1 MEHKYNKGSE
11 WRKWDLHVHTKGT
24 NKNDQFTS
32 ADFNSFCYTLFKK
45 ASENKIAVIGITD
58 YFSIENYKN
67 ALNYKDNISISC
79 GFSEEEVE
87 EIRNMLILPN
97 VELRMLPVGDRGKL
111 INIHC
116 VFNPDFVKNLDNDF
130 FNSLKCVGAS
140 QPFLMNRLGI
150 ISLGNSL
157 GSQGVGIEAYKK
169 GIDNFVV
176 SHESL
181 KELLVNN
188 TALRDN
194 VVVIV
199 SNSSIDGASSFQ
211 KHYDLFESEQGS
223 LDAVRRTIYQISE
236 CIFSGNPKDRDFFLG
251 IKHDPS
257 GKIIDNTSNVK
268 EMCGSIKPCLH
279 GSDAHTE
286 EKLFLPDNNRFCWI
300 KADPNFEGLK
310 QVINEPEDRVYIGD
324 EPPLFKRVK
333 NDRTKYLNSI
343 KINPVATYSGQQGKW
358 FDNIEID
365 LNKELIAIIG
375 NKGSGKSAIA
385 DMIALCS
392 NQENQEDFSFLNKN
406 KFRLKNLASHFEAEI
421 SFENGSSIKKNLGD
435 TDVESSTKLIKY
447 LPQGYFEKL
456 CNEISKV
463 EAFKKEIEGVVF
475 QYVDETDRLGAS
487 DFDALITQKKHSIDE
502 NIKLIHSDIDTLSS
516 QLFELD
522 KKRNPTYKKGIKD
535 QITQKQVEIDALTMP
550 IAVTNPNDNPEF
562 SKENEE
568 VVRKIEQIVTDVN
581 LFEAQIEGFKT
592 EKTNL
597 LNELQILS
605 VLKSKLISLKE
616 QSEAIIRDNNI
627 DALGLSWDK
636 IINVDIDTKP
646 IEDIEKEKKERVIVL
661 DIEIGLREQPAN
673 STLIPLF
680 KQLENK
686 KLQIEEEQKKL
697 SEPQQAY
704 QKYQE
709 ELTEYNQ
716 KKKNLE
722 GQDENP
728 SVNTLKWLKNELLYL
743 ENKLSSDIES
753 KFNEVIGKIRQIH
766 QSKKEVVDIYTN
778 IKSKIDAKITGNADL
793 LEGFE
798 ITINASLSINPN
810 FKNSILSRIN
820 KNIKGS
826 FYNIE
831 NAELR
836 LRRIIES
843 KDVNNVDSM
852 IELIKEIRDNLLFDK
867 REGQNNESR
876 NIEDQITD
884 VLKFYKELFALDYL
898 SFNYQ
903 LQQNGKKLECLSPG
917 EKGALLLV
925 FYLLLDMD
933 NKPLI
938 LDQPED
944 NLDNGSVAK
953 ILVKFI
959 KRAKSKR
966 QIIMVTHNPNLA
978 VVADAEQVIYV
989 NIDKEHENLFS
1000 YESGSIENIKINKRI
1015 VDVLEGAMPAFNK
1028 RKVKYHEDNP
1038 RR

>member
-11 WRKWDLHVHTKGT
+11 WRKWDLHVHTPDSLFH
-24 NKNDQFTS
+24 NYN
-32 ADFNSFCYTLFKK
+32 ADESTDVWDKFIIDIESLPKEIK
-45 ASENKIAVIGITD
+45 VIGIND
-58 YFSIENYKN
+58 YLFIDGYRRILEEKSKGRMSNIELFLPVIELRIAKFGGNKQFKRVNFHVIFSDYITPDVIQGQFLN
-67 ALNYKDNISISC
+67 ALSAKYTLTHGVSKDWWGGVIDKENLQKLGEKIIESIPINERINYTSPIKEGFNNLNLDESQIFEVLHNYHGFEGKFITAIGKTEWDDFKWNDNSISEKKTIINNVDIV
-79 GFSEEEVE
+79 FTAAETVE
-87 EIRNMLILPN
+87 KFRKAKE
-97 VELRMLPVGDRGKL
+97 K
-111 INIHC
+111 
-116 VFNPDFVKNLDNDF
+116 
-130 FNSLKCVGAS
+130 
-140 QPFLMNRLGI
+140 
-150 ISLGNSL
+150 
-157 GSQGVGIEAYKK
+157 
-169 GIDNFVV
+169 
-176 SHESL
+176 L
-181 KELLVNN
+181 KEQNVNDLL
-188 TALRDN
+188 
-194 VVVIV
+194 
-199 SNSSIDGASSFQ
+199 
-211 KHYDLFESEQGS
+211 
-223 LDAVRRTIYQISE
+223 LD
-236 CIFSGNPKDRDFFLG
+236 C
-251 IKHDPS
+251 
-257 GKIIDNTSNVK
+257 
-268 EMCGSIKPCLH
+268 
-279 GSDAHTE
+279 SDAHYNIE
-286 EKLFLPDNNRFCWI
+286 SNNKDRLGNCNTWI
-300 KADPNFEGLK
+300 KADPTFEGLK
-310 QVINEPEDRVYIGD
+310 QVLNEPEDRVYIGD

-343 KINPVATYSGQQGKW
+343 KINHIATYSGQYGKW

-365 LNKELIAIIG
+365 LNKELVAIIG

-392 NQENQEDFSFLNKN
+392 NQENQEEFSFLNKN
-406 KFRLKNLASHFEAEI
+406 KFRLKNLASHFETEI
-421 SFENGSSIKKNLGD
+421 SFENGSLIKKNLGD
-435 TDVESSTKLIKY
+435 TNVESLTKLIKY
-447 LPQGYFEKL
+447 LPQGYFERL

-463 EAFKKEIEGVVF
+463 EAFKKEIESVVF

-502 NIKLIHSDIDTLSS
+502 KIKLFCIDIDALSI

-522 KKRNPTYKKGIKD
+522 KKRNSTYKKGIND
-535 QITQKQVEIDALTMP
+535 QITQKQAEINALIMP
-550 IAVTNPNDNPEF
+550 IAVSNPNDNPEL

-568 VVRKIEQIVTDVN
+568 VIRKIEQITTDVN
-581 LFEAQIEGFKT
+581 SLEIQIEGFKA

-597 LNELQILS
+597 LNEIHILS

-616 QSEAIIRDNNI
+616 QSEVIIRDNNI
-627 DALGLSWDK
+627 ETLGLSWDK
-636 IINVDIDTKP
+636 IMNVGIDTKP
-646 IEDIEKEKKERVIVL
+646 IEDLEKEKKERVVAL
-661 DIEIGLREQPAN
+661 DIQIGLREQPAN

-680 KQLENK
+680 KQIENK
-686 KLQIEEEQKKL
+686 KSQVEEEQKKL
-697 SEPQQAY
+697 SGPQQAY

-716 KKKNLE
+716 QKKNLE

-728 SVNTLKWLKNELLYL
+728 SANTLKWLKNELLYL
-743 ENKLSSDIES
+743 EDKLASDIDS
-753 KFNEVIGKIRQIH
+753 KFNEVIVKICQIY
-766 QSKKEVVDIYTN
+766 QSKKEIVDIYTN
-778 IKSKIDAKITGNADL
+778 IKSKIDAKIKENTDL

-798 ITINASLSINPN
+798 ITIDASLSINSN
-810 FKNSILSRIN
+810 FKTIILNSIN

-836 LRRIIES
+836 LKRIIES
-843 KDVNNVDSM
+843 KDVDNVDAM
-852 IELIKEIRDNLLFDK
+852 IELIKEVRDNLIFDK
-867 REGQNNESR
+867 RDGQNNDSR
-876 NIEDQITD
+876 NIEDQVTD
-884 VLKFYKELFALDYL
+884 VLKFYKELFSLDYL
-898 SFNYQ
+898 SYNYQ

-989 NIDKEHENLFS
+989 NIDKEHDNLFS
-1000 YESGSIENIKINKRI
+1000 YESGSIENTNINKRI

-1028 RKVKYHEDNP
+1028 RKEKYHEDNSHS
-1038 RR
+1038 